1 MTEYLKAALHF
12 GDSSVTMMFCSQ
24 VVCVTL
30 LLAVAGASEVVNVAS
45 EVANVT
51 SEMENMTSEAST
63 TTSDDL
69 KDTFDPKDYLDYGK
83 RTYEGYKLFRVTPES
98 EEHLKVLTFIEKS
111 VDSMW
116 TPIPD
121 ELEAERQTH
130 VDMMVNPIQSAYL
143 GAFLE
148 CSSIPFEVKF
158 FSAIQQAAIA
168 SLIVVHRADITLLF
182 HVPYQINPLS

>member
-1 MTEYLKAALHF
+1 MTEYLKAPLHF
-12 GDSSVTMMFCSQ
+12 GDSPVTMMFCSQ

-30 LLAVAGASEVVNVAS
+30 LLAAAGASEVVNVAS

-111 VDSMW
+111 VDSIW

-130 VDMMVNPIQSAYL
+130 VDIMVNPIQSAYL
-143 GAFLE
+143 EAFLE
-148 CSSIPFEVKF
+148 CSSIPFEVKD
-158 FSAIQQAAIA
+158 FSAILQAAIA
-168 SLIVVHRADITLLF
+168 SLIVLHRAEITF
-182 HVPYQINPLS
+182 